1 MYLVTDF
8 FYQFEISLVINLI
21 HQATSKKLSFNE
33 YLISIFLEKRKII
46 PRDSNVS
53 ESPLWMSTDKT
64 DKTLQTNQGL
74 QTTPILIG
82 VIVFLCLIL
91 TAVAARFLWKKMTG
105 TRLIMS
111 IGDSEMRTTAMVG
124 EIGQVD
130 DMVDHDYEDLDEGKI
145 GKDNMKEKK
154 AASENDY
161 VESLAFAKKEQNANE
176 RESKHFYDAL
186 K

>member
-1 MYLVTDF
+1 M
-8 FYQFEISLVINLI
+8 N
-21 HQATSKKLSFNE
+21 
-33 YLISIFLEKRKII
+33 
-46 PRDSNVS
+46 
-53 ESPLWMSTDKT
+53 
-64 DKTLQTNQGL
+64 
-74 QTTPILIG
+74 
-82 VIVFLCLIL
+82 
-91 TAVAARFLWKKMTG
+91 
-105 TRLIMS
+105 